1 MMRTTAEASNT
12 RLAISAG
19 TVLAD
24 PLLRR
29 GIKGPLALLVCQ
41 SLKVGEGLAASLA
54 GIAAAGL
61 LQVTEGQFAAVS
73 VGSGGSPL
81 QEAYGLRGWRHQMW
95 CGVGAAG
102 LGPQAVA
109 ARSAGAWT
117 VSGQGPQ
124 EVAA

>member
-1 MMRTTAEASNT
+1 MIRTTAEASNT

-61 LQVTEGQFAAVS
+61 LQVTEGLLAEAAV
-73 VGSGGSPL
+73 VPACPQL
-81 QEAYGLRGWRHQMW
+81 QLLVQGIGQVADLERGHRTP
-95 CGVGAAG
+95 C
-102 LGPQAVA
+102 
-109 ARSAGAWT
+109 RIS
-117 VSGQGPQ
+117 
-124 EVAA
+124 

>member
-1 MMRTTAEASNT
+1 MIRTTAEASNT

-61 LQVTEGQFAAVS
+61 LQVTEGQFAAPS
-73 VGSGGSPL
+73 VRSGGSPL
-81 QEAYGLRGWRHQMW
+81 QEA
-95 CGVGAAG
+95 
-102 LGPQAVA
+102 
-109 ARSAGAWT
+109 
-117 VSGQGPQ
+117 
-124 EVAA
+124 